1 MGKAFPRQA
10 NWNGNGAL
18 TYAKGIVSSRGTM
31 QYNGPYIYTIG
42 DGTRSVA
49 TGDTYMLAH
58 KQIDASLNAQVQRN
72 TQLVLQVLNINNA
85 PFGYYFGGD
94 PNAYKQREFY
104 GTTTSLQLPL
114 HVLTGAV
121 TIQPCCTP
129 RCEGSVE
136 QCSARVPHERDQK

>member
-1 MGKAFPRQA
+1 
-10 NWNGNGAL
+10 
-18 TYAKGIVSSRGTM
+18 M

-94 PNAYKQREFY
+94 PNAYKQREFM
-104 GTTTSLQLPL
+104 
-114 HVLTGAV
+114 A
-121 TIQPCCTP
+121 P
-129 RCEGSVE
+129 RRRSNF
-136 QCSARVPHERDQK
+136 RYTY